1 MGNGFSMLVLLEWD
15 RLVLQMGGE
24 QVVDKNLRRGR
35 SCLNR
40 VKSKKQ
46 KRELIYWGGG
56 VLSSCNRNSIRQTN
70 WGWWVRVRSIKV
82 Y

>member
-56 VLSSCNRNSIRQTN
+56 LIIVQPKLDTADEL
-70 WGWWVRVRSIKV
+70 GLVGAGEEH
-82 Y
+82 